1 MTDFRAEAVNDGG
14 LDALRLQIEVRRGAD
29 PVAARRALGEWIK
42 VTFGLTPEVEVLEM
56 GTLAR
61 EFEKAVKVPRF
72 IDRRG

>member
-1 MTDFRAEAVNDGG
+1 VTDFRAEAVNDGG

-29 PVAARRALGEWIK
+29 SAAARRGVGERIK
-42 VTFGLTPEVEVLEM
+42 TTFGLTPEVEVLEM

-72 IDRRG
+72 VDRRG